1 MNTSITIFGLGI
13 IGSRSADCLSSK
25 NFNVRTWNRTAK
37 DREDSFS
44 SPSEAAEGA
53 GFLAFYLKDGIA
65 VREVFS
71 AIRDTLTAEQTIL
84 NHSTIDLE
92 ATRWLE
98 AQCLEIGCRFLDAPF
113 TGSKVA
119 AGNGALVYYVGGD
132 LETLEHA
139 RPVLEATSKEIKHL
153 GPVGSATVV
162 KIATN
167 LISASTVQALSEAL
181 AIATHHGISADVF
194 TESVASN
201 ACGSML
207 SNMKLPTMAVG
218 DYETHFSLEN
228 MLKDSRFALQL
239 AKDAGIATPGIEA
252 TSRAMESQCKKGDAQ
267 LDFSALFKACE
278 GQ

>member
-1 MNTSITIFGLGI
+1 MSTSIAVFGLGI

-25 NFNVRTWNRTAK
+25 SFKVHTWNRTTK
-37 DREDSFS
+37 DRKDTCPTASA
-44 SPSEAAEGA
+44 AAEGA
-53 GFLAFYLKDGIA
+53 DFLAFYLKDGIA
-65 VREVFS
+65 IREVFS
-71 AIRDTLTAEQTIL
+71 AVRDTLTAQQTIL

-92 ATRWLE
+92 TTKWLE
-98 AQCLEIGCRFLDAPF
+98 SQCLEIGCRFLDAPF

-181 AIATHHGISADVF
+181 AIATHHGIPADVF

-207 SNMKLPTMAVG
+207 SNMKLPTMAAG

-228 MLKDSRFALQL
+228 MLKDSRFAIQL

-252 TSRAMESQCKKGDAQ
+252 TSQAMESQCKKGDAQ
-267 LDFSALFKACE
+267 LDFSALFKAYE